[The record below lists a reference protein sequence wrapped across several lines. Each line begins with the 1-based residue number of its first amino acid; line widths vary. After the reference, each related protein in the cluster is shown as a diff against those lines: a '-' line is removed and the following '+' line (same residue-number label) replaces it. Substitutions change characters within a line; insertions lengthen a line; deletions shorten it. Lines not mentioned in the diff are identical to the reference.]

1 MPRAGEAATGGSR
14 RRAATEA
21 HLQAIATINALFDR
35 LEELSEARHRLTGV
49 APLAASDDPIRD
61 AEALL
66 HHAQLLCQTLAS
78 VRAAAIDAS
87 THRRR
92 SDLAADIGT
101 KQGVLFPRAGR
112 GRNIANVSDDDVAER
127 DDVVDTRACPPPSDV
142 VSPVASTR
150 RAS

>member
-1 MPRAGEAATGGSR
+1 MPRAGAAATGGSR

-35 LEELSEARHRLTGV
+35 LDELSEARHRLTGV

-66 HHAQLLCQTLAS
+66 HHAQLLCQTLAR

-101 KQGVLFPRAGR
+101 KPGVLFPRAGR
-112 GRNIANVSDDDVAER
+112 DRHTASATDNDVAEPG
-127 DDVVDTRACPPPSDV
+127 DDDTGAGPPPAHV
-142 VSPVASTR
+142 E
-150 RAS
+150 